1 MAKLNIADV
10 DSINDLLETALPFH
24 YVRNY
29 EMVTFKDGKGRFTPK
44 TDLLVVKS
52 YSTDPYDGKVYYT
65 TFLIKRESLCN
76 SIEKLIKQ

>member
-1 MAKLNIADV
+1 MAKLNITDV
-10 DSINDLLETALPFH
+10 DSINDLLETDLPNH

-44 TDLLVVKS
+44 TELLVVKS
-52 YSTDPYDGKVYYT
+52 YSSDQYDNKVYYT
-65 TFLIKRESLCN
+65 TFRIKRGGLCN